1 MNVCEREESAMQ
13 EEKMHRS
20 TYRVL
25 RIFELLSAS
34 SEGILLTG
42 LAQKLEI
49 PKGSFHPILKN
60 MQAMILSE

>member
-1 MNVCEREESAMQ
+1 MSVSEREEPTMQ

-34 SEGILLTG
+34 PEGISLTG
-42 LAQKLEI
+42 LAQNE
-49 PKGSFHPILKN
+49 
-60 MQAMILSE
+60 